1 MSKGEIIKRTTGTSV
16 REKGQYAVAFSLV
29 GVMLYVAGF
38 PILFLLFIGALSYF
52 IWKVFSSE
60 SRNDV
65 RQIFEFY
72 LSANEILREDHR
84 RWYGFEIQETISKGE
99 KIIRSM
105 AYSPPLVHF
114 ALGCLYERLGDLSS
128 AVKHL
133 TYIEQ
138 GSASEAGIVFPSNEF
153 REYVRILRKIERSPS
168 EAPQTSSAIRSLERA
183 RKSKTSILLA
193 NFRDR
198 LAEEQATGN
207 AQVHD
212 ERPESLLGA
221 VTSSNG
227 RATGEDADERGFP
240 AGETPIAGFRSNG
253 NEESASDKSS
263 EHGKRPERKTISE
276 VLHDIYDGS
285 VQ

>member
-1 MSKGEIIKRTTGTSV
+1 MAKGEIVRQTTTTSV
-16 REKGQYAVAFSLV
+16 KEKGQYAVAFSLV

-60 SRNDV
+60 SRSDV
-65 RQIFEFY
+65 RRIFEFY

-84 RWYGFEIQETISKGE
+84 RWYGFEIQETISRGE
-99 KIIRSM
+99 KIVRSM

-114 ALGCLYERLGDLSS
+114 ALGSLYERLGDLSS
-128 AVKHL
+128 AVRHL
-133 TYIEQ
+133 TYIEH
-138 GSASEAGIVFPSNEF
+138 GSESETGIVFPSSEF
-153 REYVRILRKIERSPS
+153 REYVRILRKIERSPA

-193 NFRDR
+193 SCRDR
-198 LAEEQATGN
+198 LAEEQANGKSEN
-207 AQVHD
+207 HQSK
-212 ERPESLLGA
+212 SLLEA
-221 VTSSNG
+221 APSSNG
-227 RATGEDADERGFP
+227 VSPMEEPGERRLPFGD
-240 AGETPIAGFRSNG
+240 TTIAGPRSND
-253 NEESASDKSS
+253 NDQTASDTSS